1 MVRIGEHVW
10 KHRKKPKSRNRSAAH
25 KNVRLAATD
34 RNDRREAIGTVQRI
48 VLQRGIPS
56 ARRAERKLAQR
67 ERRQRVFQEPREQRT
82 DVAETARCPAYG
94 RRERFERRSLR
105 RGERP
110 EVEKNEVVRD
120 PAQGELPF
128 RAYMETGS
136 LPAFRDTAATVPVQP
151 IQRKKEGYMP
161 MERKPAAQTQEP
173 EPQV

>member
-25 KNVRLAATD
+25 KNVRLAVTD

-67 ERRQRVFQEPREQRT
+67 ERGQLVFQ
-82 DVAETARCPAYG
+82 
-94 RRERFERRSLR
+94 
-105 RGERP
+105 ERP

-136 LPAFRDTAATVPVQP
+136 LPAFRDTAATVTVQP

-161 MERKPAAQTQEP
+161 MERKPASQTQEP

>member
-25 KNVRLAATD
+25 KNVRLAVTD

-82 DVAETARCPAYG
+82 DVAETARCRKMRNGKTA
-94 RRERFERRSLR
+94 
-105 RGERP
+105 RP
-110 EVEKNEVVRD
+110 EVEKNEVVKD
-120 PAQGELPF
+120 PVQGELPF